1 MEKKPQQQLFDIS
14 QVQIIDL
21 SSEEEN
27 ESEEMGGNQQDS
39 EEAKQTQN
47 NIKSSG
53 VSLSNKTGSTR
64 TDDKSMDKLH

>member
-1 MEKKPQQQLFDIS
+1 
-14 QVQIIDL
+14 
-21 SSEEEN
+21 
-27 ESEEMGGNQQDS
+27 MGGNQQDS